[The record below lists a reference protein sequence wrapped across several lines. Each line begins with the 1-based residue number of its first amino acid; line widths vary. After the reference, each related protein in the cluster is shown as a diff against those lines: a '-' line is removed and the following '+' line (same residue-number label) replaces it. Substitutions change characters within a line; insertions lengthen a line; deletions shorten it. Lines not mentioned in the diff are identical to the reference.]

1 MNKQQTPLEKLIS
14 NRLQLQ
20 AKCDIQ
26 KQKLNEHFSYIQ
38 ENAGNLFLSGISS
51 LLFSPSKEKKSGT
64 ETNYSKQTSEVSTA
78 SLGFSDYI
86 SVVQSLLPMAW
97 DVARPLLTPWGL
109 KKIQTWAIKKLFTKK
124 RQT

>member
-38 ENAGNLFLSGISS
+38 ENAGNLFLFGISS

-97 DVARPLLTPWGL
+97 DVARPLLTAWGL

>member
-97 DVARPLLTPWGL
+97 DVARPLLTAWGMRL
-109 KKIQTWAIKKLFTKK
+109 
-124 RQT
+124 